1 MIVVNQRL
9 FFRVVLLVFIALLL
23 SLLLLALFFHWKL
36 QLPLG
41 YSFWDILIHGVPPE
55 TVIIKKILL
64 VMLCILFFSLFLTL
78 GIRKKSFFTLG
89 FVFLSLSGFMMK
101 MAIFNELSEGL
112 KVYSFIYPL
121 EKHFKRR
128 GEEIL
133 FSPEKERL
141 IAHAGGGV
149 DGQLYIESLEALN
162 RSYQRGFRFFEL
174 DLRKSSDGHYVAV
187 HDWKSWRERTHY
199 AKERTPTLKEFKA
212 YRLKL
217 HYTPL
222 GMREINQWFNNH
234 KDAILVTDKVNTPLA
249 FSQQFIDKKR
259 LRMELFSM
267 ESVVRLIPKNRVA
280 VLRALGIEYIVVS
293 YKDFRNKAYQS
304 LFQSFAKNGIK
315 VYLYGQD
322 REAVL
327 KPLYYYGRYL

>member
-1 MIVVNQRL
+1 
-9 FFRVVLLVFIALLL
+9 
-23 SLLLLALFFHWKL
+23 
-36 QLPLG
+36 
-41 YSFWDILIHGVPPE
+41 
-55 TVIIKKILL
+55 
-64 VMLCILFFSLFLTL
+64 
-78 GIRKKSFFTLG
+78 
-89 FVFLSLSGFMMK
+89 
-101 MAIFNELSEGL
+101 
-112 KVYSFIYPL
+112 
-121 EKHFKRR
+121 
-128 GEEIL
+128 
-133 FSPEKERL
+133 
-141 IAHAGGGV
+141 
-149 DGQLYIESLEALN
+149 
-162 RSYQRGFRFFEL
+162 
-174 DLRKSSDGHYVAV
+174 V

-217 HYTPL
+217 HHTPL